1 MKQLVHCYKHP
12 NQWTNSPPGLGD
24 FMRGTCHLYELSQ
37 IHGFELLVDLHQSGF
52 HRYFTSA
59 EDLVTADEAY
69 KVANAAEYFV
79 DHEALLNDLGRFLSG
94 NDKRLHISTNL
105 GAWDR
110 RTLLPSTKEYLKGI
124 FCFDP
129 LMIAHIRQLI
139 GLDNFDVISI
149 RCGDGFY
156 NNKDLTLPAN
166 YLALVVHLINNHIQ
180 STAKFPIVITSDS
193 FELKQFLIK
202 QFGFN
207 ALPHR
212 SEHGAFNENIE
223 PVALDLC
230 LLAHSKF
237 NFHINLWA
245 SWWSGFS
252 HYTSLIYDI
261 PSVNFRAPHFL
272 AETINPEK

>member
-1 MKQLVHCYKHP
+1 
-12 NQWTNSPPGLGD
+12 
-24 FMRGTCHLYELSQ
+24 MRGTCHLYELSQ
-37 IHGFELLVDLHQSGF
+37 LHGFELLVDLHQSGF
-52 HRYFTSA
+52 HQYFTSA

-69 KVANAAEYFV
+69 QVANAAEYFV
-79 DHEALLNDLGRFLSG
+79 DHEALLNNLGSFLRS
-94 NDKRLHISTNL
+94 NDRRLHVSTNL

-110 RTLLPSTKEYLKGI
+110 RTLLPSTKEHLKGI

-129 LMIAHIRQLI
+129 SMIKRIRQLI
-139 GLDNFDVISI
+139 AVDDYDVISI

-156 NNKDLTLPAN
+156 TSEGLTLPEN
-166 YLALVVHLINNHIQ
+166 YLALVEHLINDHIQ
-180 STAKFPIVITSDS
+180 SIAKFPIVITSDS
-193 FELKQFLIK
+193 FELKQFLIRR
-202 QFGFN
+202 FGFN

-272 AETINPEK
+272 AEAIEPGR